1 MLPLLALIGGGA
13 SLVDGLDSVKALDRL
28 SLVVDP
34 AMSDLASPSVE
45 PHFLVLDEDD
55 GSTLIGGKALDDYR
69 IEHDTAVNRVF
80 AQDSFAAPSEVA
92 DSAMIER
99 GQQAFPG
106 WHGAPGITYSEFANW
121 LGDDQFAEFTS
132 LRALAQSFPF
142 DAGYLTPDD
151 VARRPAFTGIINDH
165 LTRWLDDRIAGVTQS
180 AFNLESPVSSESA
193 CEQPFR
199 LHADELPMEERWQGL
214 STSVELLRGGL
225 IIVGLDEPYNPG
237 SGVRAGRLTDN
248 LGKASPT
255 RERCN
260 HLGCA
265 LSNKRH
271 DLRDQWRVRRE
282 NHRDFN
288 TYAELLSADGQSG
301 SQLAEHFAPGEW
313 ARSR

>member
-1 MLPLLALIGGGA
+1 MLPLLALIGSGA

-55 GSTLIGGKALDDYR
+55 ASTLIGSKALDDYR

-80 AQDSFAAPSEVA
+80 AQDSFAAPPEVT
-92 DSAMIER
+92 DRAMIE

-106 WHGAPGITYSEFANW
+106 WHGAPGITYSEFATW
-121 LGDDQFAEFTS
+121 LGDDQFAELTS

-142 DAGYLTPDD
+142 DLGYLTPDD

-165 LTRWLDDRIAGVTQS
+165 LTRWLDDRIVGVTQS

-193 CEQPFR
+193 CEQPCR
-199 LHADELPMEERWQGL
+199 LHSDELSMEERWQGL

-225 IIVGLDEPYNPG
+225 IIVGLDEPYNSG
-237 SGVRAGRLTDN
+237 SRARAGRLTDN
-248 LGKASPT
+248 LGKASPMQ
-255 RERCN
+255 ERCN

-265 LSNKRH
+265 LSNNRS

-288 TYAELLSADGQSG
+288 TYAELLSTDGQSG
-301 SQLAEHFAPGEW
+301 SQLAEHCAPGE
-313 ARSR
+313 

>member
-1 MLPLLALIGGGA
+1 MLPLLALIGSGA

-55 GSTLIGGKALDDYR
+55 GNALIGGKALDDYR

-80 AQDSFAAPSEVA
+80 AQDSFAAPSGVT
-92 DSAMIER
+92 DSAMIEQ

-106 WHGAPGITYSEFANW
+106 WHGAPGVTYSEFATW
-121 LGDDQFAEFTS
+121 LGDDQFAELTS

-142 DAGYLTPDD
+142 DMGYLTPDD
-151 VARRPAFTGIINDH
+151 VARRPVFTGIINDH

-180 AFNLESPVSSESA
+180 AFNLESPAVPESA
-193 CEQPFR
+193 GEQPFKQ
-199 LHADELPMEERWQGL
+199 ADELSVEERWQGL

-225 IIVGLDEPYNPG
+225 IIVGLVEPCNSG
-237 SGVRAGRLTDN
+237 SGARTGRLTGN
-248 LGKASPT
+248 LGRALPT
-255 RERCN
+255 QERCN
-260 HLGCA
+260 HLGCP
-265 LSNKRH
+265 LSNNRS
-271 DLRDQWRVRRE
+271 DLRDQWGVRRE

-288 TYAELLSADGQSG
+288 TYAGLFSADG
-301 SQLAEHFAPGEW
+301 
-313 ARSR
+313 